1 MSKLGQ
7 IRLHYRTAKAKAEEL
22 YQKMD
27 AAFEDDAYPLAITEI
42 DEAKAIYEVSLYV
55 EEDEKAVVQTRLA
68 QILGV
73 NQDEIEIEVLPD
85 IDWVQHSLE
94 GLNPV
99 RAGRFFI
106 HGSHDRD
113 KVMPNDLAIEIEA
126 GQAFGTGHHGTTVG
140 CLELLA
146 EVMANEKPQN
156 ALDLGTGSGIL
167 AIGMALI
174 APIRILATDID
185 PIAINVAKENFALN
199 GVSDTITAITATGLD
214 DNEIASRAPFDLIVA
229 NILANPLIELAP
241 QMVPA
246 KAKNGSI
253 VLSGILEEQHDR
265 VVKAYQDQGAK
276 YIKTLHHEGWVAI
289 HLK

>member
-1 MSKLGQ
+1 MGQ
-7 IRLHYRTAKAKAEEL
+7 IRLHYRTTKVKAEEL

-55 EEDEKAVVQTRLA
+55 EEDEKAGVQARLA

-214 DNEIASRAPFDLIVA
+214 DNEITSRAPFDLIVA

>member
-55 EEDEKAVVQTRLA
+55 EEDEKAVVKTRLA

-185 PIAINVAKENFALN
+185 PIAINVAKENFELN

-214 DNEIASRAPFDLIVA
+214 DNEITSRAPFDLIVA

>member
-1 MSKLGQ
+1 MGQ

-55 EEDEKAVVQTRLA
+55 EEDEKAVVKTRLA

-185 PIAINVAKENFALN
+185 PIAINVAKENFELN

-214 DNEIASRAPFDLIVA
+214 DNEITSRAPFDLIVA

>member
-1 MSKLGQ
+1 MGQ

-55 EEDEKAVVQTRLA
+55 EEDEKAVVQARLA

-146 EVMANEKPQN
+146 EVMASEKPQN

>member
-1 MSKLGQ
+1 MGQ
-7 IRLHYRTAKAKAEEL
+7 IRLHYKSPKREAEKQYEL
-22 YQKMD
+22 LD
-27 AAFEDDAYPLAITEI
+27 HAFEDDAFPLAITEI

-55 EEDEKAVVQTRLA
+55 DETQKNSILPRFA
-68 QILGV
+68 QVLGV
-73 NQDEIEIEVLPD
+73 DENKIEIEVLPD
-85 IDWVQHSLE
+85 IDWVSHSLE
-94 GLNPV
+94 GLGPV
-99 RAGRFFI
+99 RAGRFFV

-113 KVMPNDLAIEIEA
+113 KVKPGDLAIEIDA

-140 CLELLA
+140 CLELIA
-146 EVMANEKPQN
+146 DVMEHEKPQN

-167 AIGMALI
+167 AIGIALTK
-174 APIRILATDID
+174 PIKILATDID
-185 PIAINVAKENFALN
+185 PIAIKVAKENFALN
-199 GVSDTITAITATGLD
+199 GVAKTITAITATGLD
-214 DNEIASRAPFDLIVA
+214 DEEIKKRAPFDLIVA

-246 KAKNGSI
+246 LKKGGSI

-265 VVKAYQDQGAK
+265 VVKAFETEGAK

>member
-1 MSKLGQ
+1 MGQ
-7 IRLHYRTAKAKAEEL
+7 IRLHYKSPKRDAEKQYEL
-22 YQKMD
+22 LD
-27 AAFEDDAYPLAITEI
+27 HAFEDEAFPLAITEI
-42 DEAKAIYEVSLYV
+42 DEANAIYEVSLYV
-55 EEDEKAVVQTRLA
+55 DELEKNSVLPRFARV
-68 QILGV
+68 LGI
-73 NQDEIEIEVLPD
+73 NENNIEIEVLPD
-85 IDWVQHSLE
+85 IDWVSHSLE

-99 RAGRFFI
+99 RAGRFFV

-113 KVMPNDLAIEIEA
+113 KVKPGDLAIEIDA

-140 CLELLA
+140 CLELIA
-146 EVMANEKPQN
+146 DVMEHEKPQN

-167 AIGMALI
+167 AIGIALI
-174 APIRILATDID
+174 KPIRILATDID
-185 PIAINVAKENFALN
+185 PIAIKVAKENFALN
-199 GVSDTITAITATGLD
+199 GVAKTITAITATGLD
-214 DNEIASRAPFDLIVA
+214 DEEIKKRVPFDLIVA

-246 KAKNGSI
+246 LKKGGSI

-265 VVKAYQDQGAK
+265 VVKAFEAAGAK

>member
-55 EEDEKAVVQTRLA
+55 EEDEKAVVQARLA

-146 EVMANEKPQN
+146 EVMASEKPQN

-265 VVKAYQDQGAK
+265 VVKAYRDQGAK

>member
-214 DNEIASRAPFDLIVA
+214 DDEITSRAPFDLIVA

>member
-55 EEDEKAVVQTRLA
+55 EDDEKAVVQTRLA

>member
-1 MSKLGQ
+1 MGQ
-7 IRLHYRTAKAKAEEL
+7 IRLHYKSPKREAEKQYEL
-22 YQKMD
+22 LD
-27 AAFEDDAYPLAITEI
+27 HAFEDDAFPLAITEI

-55 EEDEKAVVQTRLA
+55 DETQKNSILPRFA
-68 QILGV
+68 QVLGV
-73 NQDEIEIEVLPD
+73 DENKIEIELLPD
-85 IDWVQHSLE
+85 IDWVSHSLE
-94 GLNPV
+94 GLGPV
-99 RAGRFFI
+99 RAGRFFV

-113 KVMPNDLAIEIEA
+113 KVKPGDLAIEIDA

-140 CLELLA
+140 CLELIA
-146 EVMANEKPQN
+146 DVMEHEKPQN

-167 AIGMALI
+167 AIGIALI
-174 APIRILATDID
+174 KPIRILATDID
-185 PIAINVAKENFALN
+185 PIAIKVAKENFALN
-199 GVSDTITAITATGLD
+199 GVAKTITAITATGLD
-214 DNEIASRAPFDLIVA
+214 DEEIKKRSPFDLIVA

-246 KAKNGSI
+246 LKKGGSI

-265 VVKAYQDQGAK
+265 VVKAFEAAGAK

>member
-55 EEDEKAVVQTRLA
+55 EEDEKAVVQARLA

>member
-1 MSKLGQ
+1 MGQ
-7 IRLHYRTAKAKAEEL
+7 IRLHYKSPKRDAEKQYEL
-22 YQKMD
+22 LD
-27 AAFEDDAYPLAITEI
+27 HAFEDEAFPLAITEI
-42 DEAKAIYEVSLYV
+42 DEANAIYEVSLYV
-55 EEDEKAVVQTRLA
+55 DELEKNSVLPRFARV
-68 QILGV
+68 LGV
-73 NQDEIEIEVLPD
+73 NENNIEIEVLPD
-85 IDWVQHSLE
+85 IDWVSHSLE

-99 RAGRFFI
+99 RAGRFFV

-113 KVMPNDLAIEIEA
+113 KVKPGDLAIEIDA

-140 CLELLA
+140 CLELIA
-146 EVMANEKPQN
+146 DVMEHEKPQN

-167 AIGMALI
+167 AIGIALI
-174 APIRILATDID
+174 EPIRILATDID
-185 PIAINVAKENFALN
+185 PIAIKVAKENFALN
-199 GVSDTITAITATGLD
+199 GVAKTITAITATGLD
-214 DNEIASRAPFDLIVA
+214 DEEIKKRVPFDLIVA

-246 KAKNGSI
+246 LKKGGSI

-265 VVKAYQDQGAK
+265 VVKAFEAAGAK

>member
-55 EEDEKAVVQTRLA
+55 EEDEKAVVQPRLV

-214 DNEIASRAPFDLIVA
+214 DDEITSRAPFDLIVA

>member
-55 EEDEKAVVQTRLA
+55 EEDEKAVVKTRLA

-214 DNEIASRAPFDLIVA
+214 DNEITSRAPFDLIVA

>member
-55 EEDEKAVVQTRLA
+55 EEDEKAVVQARLA

-73 NQDEIEIEVLPD
+73 NQDEIKIEVLPD

-146 EVMANEKPQN
+146 EVMASEKPQN

-214 DNEIASRAPFDLIVA
+214 DNEIASSAPFDLIVA

>member
-1 MSKLGQ
+1 MGQ
-7 IRLHYRTAKAKAEEL
+7 IRLHYKSPKREAEKQYEL
-22 YQKMD
+22 LD
-27 AAFEDDAYPLAITEI
+27 HAFEDDAFPLAITEI
-42 DEAKAIYEVSLYV
+42 DEANGIYEVSLYV
-55 EEDEKAVVQTRLA
+55 DEAEKNSVLPRFA
-68 QILGV
+68 QVLGV
-73 NQDEIEIEVLPD
+73 NENKIEIEILPD
-85 IDWVQHSLE
+85 IDWVSHSLE

-99 RAGRFFI
+99 RAGRFFV

-113 KVMPNDLAIEIEA
+113 KVKPGDLAIEIDA

-140 CLELLA
+140 CLELIA
-146 EVMANEKPQN
+146 DVMEHEKPQN

-167 AIGMALI
+167 AIGIALI
-174 APIRILATDID
+174 KPIRILATDID
-185 PIAINVAKENFALN
+185 PIAIKVAKENFALN
-199 GVSDTITAITATGLD
+199 GVAKTITAITATGLD
-214 DNEIASRAPFDLIVA
+214 DEEIKKRAPFDLIVA

-246 KAKNGSI
+246 LKKGGSI

-265 VVKAYQDQGAK
+265 VVKAFEAKGAK

>member
-1 MSKLGQ
+1 MGQ
-7 IRLHYRTAKAKAEEL
+7 IRLHYKSPKRDAEKQYEL
-22 YQKMD
+22 LD
-27 AAFEDDAYPLAITEI
+27 HAFEDEAFPLAITEI
-42 DEAKAIYEVSLYV
+42 DEANAIYEVSLYV
-55 EEDEKAVVQTRLA
+55 DELEKNSVLPRFARV
-68 QILGV
+68 LGV
-73 NQDEIEIEVLPD
+73 NENNIEIEVLPD
-85 IDWVQHSLE
+85 IDWVSHSLE

-99 RAGRFFI
+99 RAGRFFV

-113 KVMPNDLAIEIEA
+113 KVKPGDLAIEIDA

-140 CLELLA
+140 CLELIA
-146 EVMANEKPQN
+146 DVMEHEKPQN

-167 AIGMALI
+167 AIGIALI
-174 APIRILATDID
+174 KPIRILATDID
-185 PIAINVAKENFALN
+185 PIAIKVAKENFALN
-199 GVSDTITAITATGLD
+199 GVAKTITAITATGLD
-214 DNEIASRAPFDLIVA
+214 DEEIKKRVPFDLIVA

-246 KAKNGSI
+246 LKKGGSI

-265 VVKAYQDQGAK
+265 VVKAFEAAGAK

>member
-55 EEDEKAVVQTRLA
+55 EENEKAVVQTRLA

-214 DNEIASRAPFDLIVA
+214 DNEITSRAPFDLIVA

>member
-1 MSKLGQ
+1 MGQ
-7 IRLHYRTAKAKAEEL
+7 IRLHYKSPKREAEKQYEL
-22 YQKMD
+22 LD
-27 AAFEDDAYPLAITEI
+27 HAFEDDAFPLAITEI

-55 EEDEKAVVQTRLA
+55 DEAEKNSILPRFA
-68 QILGV
+68 QVLGV
-73 NQDEIEIEVLPD
+73 NENKIEIEILPD
-85 IDWVQHSLE
+85 IDWVSHSLE
-94 GLNPV
+94 GLGPV
-99 RAGRFFI
+99 RAGRFFV

-113 KVMPNDLAIEIEA
+113 KVKPGDLAIEIDA

-140 CLELLA
+140 CLELIA
-146 EVMANEKPQN
+146 DVMEHEKPQN

-167 AIGMALI
+167 AIGIALI
-174 APIRILATDID
+174 KPIRILATDID
-185 PIAINVAKENFALN
+185 PIAIKVAKENFALN
-199 GVSDTITAITATGLD
+199 GVAKTITAITATGLD
-214 DNEIASRAPFDLIVA
+214 DEEIKKRTPFDLIVA

-246 KAKNGSI
+246 LKKGGSI

-265 VVKAYQDQGAK
+265 VVKAFEAAGAK

>member
-55 EEDEKAVVQTRLA
+55 EEDEKAVVQARLA

-146 EVMANEKPQN
+146 EVMASEKPQN

-214 DNEIASRAPFDLIVA
+214 DNEIASSAPFDLIVA

>member
-1 MSKLGQ
+1 MGQ
-7 IRLHYRTAKAKAEEL
+7 IRLHYKSPKREAEKQYEL
-22 YQKMD
+22 LD
-27 AAFEDDAYPLAITEI
+27 HAFEDDAFPLAITEI

-55 EEDEKAVVQTRLA
+55 DETQKNSILPRFA
-68 QILGV
+68 QVLGV
-73 NQDEIEIEVLPD
+73 DENKIEIEVLPD
-85 IDWVQHSLE
+85 IDWVSHSLE
-94 GLNPV
+94 GLGPV
-99 RAGRFFI
+99 RAGRFFV

-113 KVMPNDLAIEIEA
+113 KVKPGDLAIEIDA

-140 CLELLA
+140 CLELIA
-146 EVMANEKPQN
+146 DVMEHEKPQN

-167 AIGMALI
+167 AIGIALI
-174 APIRILATDID
+174 KPIRILATDID
-185 PIAINVAKENFALN
+185 PIAIKVAKENFALN
-199 GVSDTITAITATGLD
+199 GVAKTITAITATGLD
-214 DNEIASRAPFDLIVA
+214 DEEIKKRTPFDLIVA

-246 KAKNGSI
+246 LKKGGSI

-265 VVKAYQDQGAK
+265 VVKAFEAAGAK

>member
-55 EEDEKAVVQTRLA
+55 EEDEKAVVQARLA

-214 DNEIASRAPFDLIVA
+214 DDEITSRAPFDLIVA

-265 VVKAYQDQGAK
+265 VVKAYQYQGAK

>member
-7 IRLHYRTAKAKAEEL
+7 IRLHYRTAKTKAEEL

-214 DNEIASRAPFDLIVA
+214 DDEITSRAPFDLIVA

>member
-214 DNEIASRAPFDLIVA
+214 DDEITSRAPFDLIVA

-276 YIKTLHHEGWVAI
+276 YIKTLHHEGWMAI

>member
-1 MSKLGQ
+1 MGQ

-55 EEDEKAVVQTRLA
+55 EEDEKAVVQARLA

-214 DNEIASRAPFDLIVA
+214 DNEITSRAPFDLIVA

>member
-55 EEDEKAVVQTRLA
+55 EEDEKAVVRARLA

-146 EVMANEKPQN
+146 EVMASEKPQN

-214 DNEIASRAPFDLIVA
+214 DDEITSRAPFDLIVA

>member
-55 EEDEKAVVQTRLA
+55 EEDEKAVVQARLA

-214 DNEIASRAPFDLIVA
+214 DNEITSRAPFDLIVA

>member
-55 EEDEKAVVQTRLA
+55 EEDEKAVVQARLA

-146 EVMANEKPQN
+146 EVMASEKPQN

-214 DNEIASRAPFDLIVA
+214 DNEITSRAPFDLIVA

>member
-126 GQAFGTGHHGTTVG
+126 GQAFGSGHHGTTVG

-185 PIAINVAKENFALN
+185 PIAINVAKENFELN

-214 DNEIASRAPFDLIVA
+214 DNEITSRAPFDIGQSIDRTGTA
-229 NILANPLIELAP
+229 
-241 QMVPA
+241 
-246 KAKNGSI
+246 NGSCQGKEW
-253 VLSGILEEQHDR
+253 LDR
-265 VVKAYQDQGAK
+265 SLRYFGRAA
-276 YIKTLHHEGWVAI
+276 
-289 HLK
+289 

>member
-55 EEDEKAVVQTRLA
+55 EEDEKAVVQARLA

-214 DNEIASRAPFDLIVA
+214 DDEITSRAPFDLIVA